1 MAFNVSIQYTS
12 PSDFFITPS
21 AAAADFTNN
30 KLELAKVPKIKQV
43 QADLTAPSNPS
54 LYWTGSRLEQV
65 NQYGPDNDL
74 TCVWDAVSTANYE
87 TISPA
92 ILNNNVSIVNG
103 WGVFTGTQTDMEPAY
118 FHPENFTLE
127 MKVRNNTDVGSAIIT
142 FIQAFSN
149 NTSHYMWFRILN
161 GQLRFTIMQGFLVS
175 NTTASLPLELRNV
188 GAEYDLAFEFK
199 NGSGGAEQDGFA
211 RIYLNGVLVAQD
223 SFSEKVRNDLYSTF
237 RFQPQGG
244 LQGKFFRMQAGLK
257 YDGNYTP
264 VNSLPDT
271 PFVESSETI
280 IDGVYEGVGDITD
293 YVTLTDNNQ
302 SLARYTVNGKWY
314 NGASWVASNGSYAQA
329 TEASAM
335 DLSLLAVDDN
345 LYSVAVVFPATNAPG
360 YVEAVQLDFNGEAYE
375 QAISATTNASFP
387 VTSFNDVVV
396 SYSSPGD
403 YTGVGFTFLIGSV
416 PYYFNVNSQAWEVS
430 DNSINQINTP
440 EQLTPSVM
448 ELLNVPG
455 SFKLT
460 TFLYSLDEPETGYQN
475 TESPSITLTNIDFNY
490 QLPDLSP
497 PTECL
502 LYGLDRTVCT
512 DPAID
517 TETIEYYMVIE
528 NPKTFFHGNTIVRKS
543 VCEIEVTGPAAVMAH
558 AFYETET
565 ISGVDGDYKYKFSM
579 RKTTIST
586 DARGNT
592 VRINEDD
599 LLGYAIVPNQQEY
612 LFGDLQFSDTP
623 GVNN

>member
-1 MAFNVSIQYTS
+1 MAFNVSVKYTT

-21 AAAADFTNN
+21 AAAADFSAN
-30 KLELAKVPKIKQV
+30 KLELAKVPKIQQV
-43 QADLTAPSNPS
+43 LADLTTPSNPE

-74 TCVWDAVSTANYE
+74 TCIWDTVTS
-87 TISPA
+87 
-92 ILNNNVSIVNG
+92 
-103 WGVFTGTQTDMEPAY
+103 
-118 FHPENFTLE
+118 ENFA
-127 MKVRNNTDVGSAIIT
+127 KYSPV
-142 FIQAFSN
+142 FKSN
-149 NTSHYMWFRILN
+149 NAAIVSGHADMSAGITSFEDDFFVGKPDLTIEMAVKAVASGGGTNDIFHLGESTTQKYIKIFEQSDRIKLRARMAN
-161 GQLRFTIMQGFLVS
+161 GDY
-175 NTTASLPLELRNV
+175 
-188 GAEYDLAFEFK
+188 YDLEFNLPPSYIGLDIPIAVEYKDFDGVNNGFIRLYINGILGGRELATTSSIISGNFTFMRFDSQSKFHVK
-199 NGSGGAEQDGFA
+199 NF
-211 RIYLNGVLVAQD
+211 L
-223 SFSEKVRNDLYSTF
+223 
-237 RFQPQGG
+237 FQEGI
-244 LQGKFFRMQAGLK
+244 K
-257 YDGNYTP
+257 YDSDFAAADT
-264 VNSLPDT
+264 LPAF
-271 PFVESSETI
+271 PFTESSETI
-280 IDGVYEGVGDITD
+280 IDGEYDEIGDITD
-293 YVTLTDNNQ
+293 YVALTDSNQ
-302 SLARYTVNGKWY
+302 SQVRYAVNGKWY
-314 NGASWVASNGSYAQA
+314 NGASWVTSNGSYAQA

-345 LYSVAVVFPATNAPG
+345 FYSVDVVFPETNTPG

-396 SYSSPGD
+396 SYSRPGD
-403 YTGVGFTFLIGSV
+403 HTGVGFTFLIGSI

-455 SFKLT
+455 LFKLT
-460 TFLYSLDEPETGYQN
+460 TFLYSLNEPGTGFQN
-475 TESPSITLTNIDFNY
+475 LESPSVTLTNIDFNY
-490 QLPDLSP
+490 QLPDLAP
-497 PTECL
+497 PVECL

-512 DPAID
+512 DPAVD

-543 VCEIEVTGPAAVMAH
+543 TCVIEVTGPAAVMAH

-565 ISGVDGDYKYKFSM
+565 ISTAPDDEYKYKFSM
-579 RKTTIST
+579 RKTTVST

-612 LFGDLQFSDTP
+612 LFGDLIFSDTP
-623 GVNN
+623 GINS